1 MRTMENAITIQ
12 FNACQVFDCASKV
25 SGGSD
30 SQSWPGK
37 WHTTVSQYQLPRTPS
52 QIQSMYTIP
61 NTKKKLFQIP
71 KKIPNT
77 KKTSLIQNTP
87 FQIKC
92 QVSGGL
98 SVLSWKVGG

>member
-1 MRTMENAITIQ
+1 MENAITIQ

-37 WHTTVSQYQLPRTPS
+37 WHTTVSQYQLPHTPS
-52 QIQSMYTIP
+52 QI
-61 NTKKKLFQIP
+61 P
-71 KKIPNT
+71 KKNYSKYQKNIPNT